1 MKHKK
6 IMPDNKN
13 KSWLRK
19 HWILSG
25 ILGFFLL
32 FFVIGIFQGINESTY
47 NAKKYSDYSKNG
59 LIVASSNLLL
69 PQDSEIDRI
78 WKINDITF
86 TTINETGFIEGVERK
101 INKVESLESSHV
113 TARAYRFNS
122 VEEANQF
129 YTQEKEKINIRGVE
143 EWGLGSNC
151 FGIEK
156 DVVLSGYAK
165 GFCLRNNIVFYIES
179 VSNSY
184 NYASDGKEFMN
195 IMIKKV

>member
-1 MKHKK
+1 MSKKNWFKRHK
-6 IMPDNKN
+6 
-13 KSWLRK
+13 
-19 HWILSG
+19 ILSS

-32 FFVIGIFQGINESTY
+32 LILIGMLNGVNDAVE
-47 NAKKYSDYSKNG
+47 NDMKYSGYSRNG
-59 LIVASSNLLL
+59 LVTVNSNLLV

-86 TTINETGFIEGVERK
+86 ITINETGFIEGAERK
-101 INKVESLESSHV
+101 INKVKSLESSHV
-113 TARAYRFNS
+113 IARAYRFNS
-122 VEEANQF
+122 VEKANQF

-165 GFCLRNNIVFYIES
+165 CFCLRNNIVFYIES